1 MFFVFYLGI
10 VFVREGLG
18 CSSQGRFFFP
28 LVFFIKKKFNLKCC
42 ALWTEAPSP
51 QSNTLEFE
59 VFSSAKIR
67 GGLPHNRVLDP
78 KG

>member
-28 LVFFIKKKFNLKCC
+28 LVFFIKKNFNLKCC
-42 ALWTEAPSP
+42 ALWTEAPLTS
-51 QSNTLEFE
+51 
-59 VFSSAKIR
+59 K
-67 GGLPHNRVLDP
+67 
-78 KG
+78 